1 MSDSGLL
8 PPVFSKVHP
17 STGAPVGALVVG
29 SLISY
34 AAALLLWGVLKE
46 PAAVTF
52 EICITFA
59 LVTYVSQLLR

>member
-1 MSDSGLL
+1 
-8 PPVFSKVHP
+8 
-17 STGAPVGALVVG
+17 VGALVVG

-34 AAALLLWGVLKE
+34 AAALLLWGVVKE